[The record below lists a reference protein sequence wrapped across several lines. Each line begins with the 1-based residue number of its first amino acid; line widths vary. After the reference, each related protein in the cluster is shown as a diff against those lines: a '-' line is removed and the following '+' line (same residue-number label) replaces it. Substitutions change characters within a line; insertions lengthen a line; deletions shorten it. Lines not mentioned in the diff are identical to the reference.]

1 MLVWLLY
8 RADFPRSYRSAVRN
22 TCDSHL
28 QVMHRTTQATHK
40 AISETNSHKM
50 IKAGKVHLFLLSPS
64 YTYYRNRLMLS
75 MALDRVHAH
84 LLFFFRNPLLAYTLK
99 TRCRWASLQHSRTTY
114 YRDQMCKFGED
125 QHTIRKKNSI
135 FGVTTAQGTHLR
147 CCNSADM
154 FCTHCM
160 LGIIIRQIFTFG
172 HDDWTFCNTVGKP
185 ISGDF
190 QKCRYVW

>member
-1 MLVWLLY
+1 MVVCPVLVWLLY

-84 LLFFFRNPLLAYTLK
+84 LLFFLGTPCWLTLLKLAAGALHYSPPGRLIIV
-99 TRCRWASLQHSRTTY
+99 TRCANLAKTS
-114 YRDQMCKFGED
+114 
-125 QHTIRKKNSI
+125 IRLEKKIVSS
-135 FGVTTAQGTHLR
+135 V
-147 CCNSADM
+147 
-154 FCTHCM
+154 
-160 LGIIIRQIFTFG
+160 
-172 HDDWTFCNTVGKP
+172 
-185 ISGDF
+185 
-190 QKCRYVW
+190 